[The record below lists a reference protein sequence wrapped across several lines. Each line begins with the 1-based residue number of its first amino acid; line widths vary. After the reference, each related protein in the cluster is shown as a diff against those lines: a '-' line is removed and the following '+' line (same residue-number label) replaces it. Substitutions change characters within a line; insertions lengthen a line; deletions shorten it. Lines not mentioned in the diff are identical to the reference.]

1 MQDDESYA
9 KAMIG
14 SSTDK
19 QDDKF
24 VKVLGVNWNNKT
36 DELLFNFTELVK
48 NANTLP
54 VTKRPLLKISAK
66 VFDPLG
72 FFKSL
77 RNTTEVYMYV
87 PGTEF

>member
-1 MQDDESYA
+1 MINSSEKSREESTAKSAEFTQDDESYA

-36 DELLFNFTELVK
+36 DELLFNFTE
-48 NANTLP
+48 
-54 VTKRPLLKISAK
+54 
-66 VFDPLG
+66 
-72 FFKSL
+72 
-77 RNTTEVYMYV
+77 
-87 PGTEF
+87 